1 MDADGSSES
10 RREGGRARGARRP
23 VFGGKGL
30 RRRFAGGAAAVA
42 VVVVPAA
49 ASAATTG
56 AATLAASG
64 AAGGRTSVFQAF
76 FIQRHP
82 DTGELELLGTGI
94 IWLLLALSAACVG
107 LIVSVAVSTTKAKTM
122 PDGLYRTVRDRLRKR
137 DTEGALRAV
146 ETDSSYFAAVV
157 AAALYDAEAGF
168 SAMIRALEQ
177 TSEELTV
184 RRLRRVEPLNVIG
197 NVAPMIGL
205 FGTVYGMILAFREI
219 VAAGGSPDPVGLA
232 QGIGTAL
239 TTTFWGLVV
248 AIPALAGYAFLRNRI
263 DALTLGAT
271 RDAEELINRFRP
283 TLAGGAAR
291 GPASDGN
298 EASADSV
305 AGSGEGG

>member
-1 MDADGSSES
+1 MN
-10 RREGGRARGARRP
+10 RP
-23 VFGGKGL
+23 TTTHRVL
-30 RRRFAGGAAAVA
+30 SPHRFLA
-42 VVVVPAA
+42 PALLLALSFPTPLFA
-49 ASAATTG
+49 ASADLAQTPTT
-56 AATLAASG
+56 TS
-64 AAGGRTSVFQAF
+64 TSVFEAF

-82 DTGELELLGTGI
+82 ETGELELLGTAI

-107 LIVSVAVSTTKAKTM
+107 LIVSVALSTTRPRLLPAAVY
-122 PDGLYRTVRDRLRKR
+122 DTVRDALKKR
-137 DTEGALRAV
+137 DPAAALRAA
-146 ETDSSYFAAVV
+146 ESDDSYFAAVA
-157 AAALYDAEAGF
+157 AAALYDANAGF

-248 AIPALAGYAFLRNRI
+248 AIPALTGYAFLRNKI
-263 DALTLGAT
+263 DALTVEAT
-271 RDAEELINRFRP
+271 RDAEELINRYRP
-283 TLAGGAAR
+283 DAALNSTADR
-291 GPASDGN
+291 RPDDH
-298 EASADSV
+298 ASAAPLNNAHASQD
-305 AGSGEGG
+305 ATDADRDALTTGRR